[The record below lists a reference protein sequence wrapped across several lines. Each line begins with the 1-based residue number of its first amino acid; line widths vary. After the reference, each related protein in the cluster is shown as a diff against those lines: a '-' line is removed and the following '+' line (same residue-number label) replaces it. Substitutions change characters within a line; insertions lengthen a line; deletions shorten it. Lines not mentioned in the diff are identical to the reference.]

1 MVMLAEDEYDGYT
14 PEDYERWNWDW
25 DFYDAMRHVEEVAL
39 FHIMSK
45 CPVCG
50 ANCGE
55 PEYMEGDPSVGIFYG
70 QYDNVCWEHGEFF
83 LIDDGNGVVRL
94 YDEL

>member
-1 MVMLAEDEYDGYT
+1 METTMEWADDFT
-14 PEDYERWNWDW
+14 PEEYQRWDWDW
-25 DFYDAMRHVEEVAL
+25 DFYEAMRHVEEVAL

-50 ANCGE
+50 VNCGE
-55 PEYMEGDPSVGIFYG
+55 PEYMEGDPSVGITYG

-83 LIDDGNGVVRL
+83 LIDDGEGKVRL
-94 YDEL
+94 YDDC